1 MMAINITMMLLNI
14 QVAEEISMNIDNGKV
29 TMTSEILCEKTVPI
43 YNSQDMYKTS
53 SVLLIRII
61 EVDLSVT
68 PERKRL
74 YDLIVG
80 PNIEKRSL
88 PENEKRELYKK
99 FMALAEHSRK
109 ELM

>member
-1 MMAINITMMLLNI
+1 
-14 QVAEEISMNIDNGKV
+14 MNIDNGKV
-29 TMTSEILCEKTVPI
+29 TMTNEILCKKSVPI

-53 SVLLIRII
+53 SILLIRVI

-80 PNIEKRSL
+80 PDIEKRPLS
-88 PENEKRELYKK
+88 ENEKKELYKK

-109 ELM
+109 GLL